1 MTQGM
6 WRHRNCLD
14 VDVYIVKV
22 QYRGKKRIIAKALYW
37 NRNYKFFHNIGDPE
51 TIIIKNSDLKNW
63 SQVEV

>member
-6 WRHRNCLD
+6 WRHPNCLD

-22 QYRGKKRIIAKALYW
+22 QYPGKECLIAKALYW
-37 NRNYKFFHNIGDPE
+37 NRNYKIFHNLGSSE

-63 SQVEV
+63 SKVEV